1 MHTTLL
7 PLLFGC
13 PSLLNVDLIYEW
25 TPQAIDA
32 YVDELEKNYSTLARA
47 YDVGASHGRRM
58 KALEVSADVGRGSH
72 MKPGIRIMAG
82 FRGRE
87 SVGSQVGECV

>member
-1 MHTTLL
+1 MQLY
-7 PLLFGC
+7 PK
-13 PSLLNVDLIYEW
+13 
-25 TPQAIDA
+25 AIDA
-32 YVDELEKNYSTLARA
+32 YVDELARNYPSLARA

-58 KALEVSADVGRGSH
+58 KALEVSTELRRSH

-87 SVGSQVGECV
+87 SVGSQVHALWFIWDRL

>member
-1 MHTTLL
+1 M
-7 PLLFGC
+7 
-13 PSLLNVDLIYEW
+13 D
-25 TPQAIDA
+25 PQAIDA
-32 YVDELEKNYSTLARA
+32 YVDELAKNYSGLAKA

-58 KALEVSADVGRGSH
+58 KALEVSSDAGRGSH

-87 SVGSQVGECV
+87 SVGSQVCERKLHAWNHHMVFKASTALRLH